1 MRSIPQEEFVR
12 WNPIRKDG
20 TEFRMAYTKYVM
32 TPEFRT
38 KYFSELGVKIIS
50 EIERYGY
57 SVDLIKEFF
66 SQPVMNERG
75 EIRVDP
81 TPDVIGTTTE
91 EAKVVLFSR
100 NAFIRVRRS
109 VAYYRKK
116 SSDPKW
122 LSSWIE
128 KHDGFIPTTEPLYWP
143 ELLIH
148 ELAHVIVI
156 EKKLADYVKF
166 EEYEKRYTVE
176 ILKPDNTNLQ
186 KHLISKMTTLT
197 HGRDFRRVY
206 RSLCKK
212 YGVKSESR
220 YAEMNLEYEIKK
232 KEEEAK

>member
-12 WNPIRKDG
+12 WNAEGKDG
-20 TEFRMAYTKYVM
+20 LTFSMECTTYHLTPKFKTK
-32 TPEFRT
+32 F
-38 KYFSELGVKIIS
+38 FSELGMKIIS
-50 EIERYGY
+50 DIERYGY
-57 SVDLIKEFF
+57 SVGLIKEFF
-66 SQPVMNERG
+66 SQPSLDESGKIQIN
-75 EIRVDP
+75 P
-81 TPDVIGTTTE
+81 TPNVIGVTAE
-91 EAKVVLFSR
+91 ESKVVLFSR
-100 NAFIRVRRS
+100 NALIRVRGS
-109 VAYYRKK
+109 IAYYRKK

-128 KHDGFIPTTEPLYWP
+128 KHDGFIPATEPPYWP

>member
-12 WNPIRKDG
+12 WNRDSKDG
-20 TEFRMAYTKYVM
+20 LTFSMIHTTYLM
-32 TPEFRT
+32 TPEFKI
-38 KYFSELGVKIIS
+38 KYFSELGVEIIS
-50 EIERYGY
+50 EIEKYGY
-57 SVDLIKEFF
+57 SVELIKEFF
-66 SQPVMNERG
+66 SQPLLDENG
-75 EIRVDP
+75 EIGGVP
-81 TPDVIGTTTE
+81 TPDVLGTTTE
-91 EAKVVLFSR
+91 EGKAVLFSR
-100 NAFIRVRRS
+100 NAFMRARRS

-128 KHDGFIPTTEPLYWP
+128 KHDGFIPATEPPYWP

>member
-1 MRSIPQEEFVR
+1 MRSIPQEEIVK
-12 WNPIRKDG
+12 WNRASKDG
-20 TEFRMAYTKYVM
+20 LTFSMKHTTYLM
-32 TPEFRT
+32 TPEFKT

-57 SVDLIKEFF
+57 SVELIKEFF
-66 SQPVMNERG
+66 SQPLLDEKG
-75 EIRVDP
+75 EIGGIP
-81 TPDVIGTTTE
+81 TPDVLGTTTE
-91 EAKVVLFSR
+91 KGKAVLFSR
-100 NAFIRVRRS
+100 NAFMRAQRR

-116 SSDPKW
+116 SSDSQW

-128 KHDGFIPTTEPLYWP
+128 KHDGFIPTTEPPYWP

-148 ELAHVIVI
+148 ELSHVIVI

-166 EEYEKRYTVE
+166 GEYEKRYTVE

-186 KHLISKMTTLT
+186 KYLISKMTTLT

-212 YGVKSESR
+212 YGVKSESM
-220 YAEMNLEYEIKK
+220 YAGFE
-232 KEEEAK
+232 KEQEVEAN

>member
-116 SSDPKW
+116 SSDPQW
-122 LSSWIE
+122 LFSWKE
-128 KHDGFIPTTEPLYWP
+128 KHGGFIPTTEPPYWP

-148 ELAHVIVI
+148 ELSHVVVI
-156 EKKLADYVKF
+156 EKKMADYVKF
-166 EEYEKRYTVE
+166 KEYENTYMDEFLKLNNMNIQRYFV
-176 ILKPDNTNLQ
+176 
-186 KHLISKMTTLT
+186 SKMTPLT

-212 YGVKSESR
+212 YGVKSESK